1 MKPLPER
8 LRDHASLPPALALAK
23 WDEVCADMKRAAE
36 RIETVEEAGRC
47 RTCGSNPSRL
57 NGECRPCAM
66 YRKRNGHSRPEHLT
80 KRQPELN
87 WKRGKSA

>member
-36 RIETVEEAGRC
+36 RIDTVEEAGRC
-47 RTCGSNPSRL
+47 RVCKANPSKL
-57 NGECRPCAM
+57 NGRCRTCQR
-66 YRKRNGHSRPEHLT
+66 YFDRNKVERPAHLT
-80 KRQPELN
+80 QRQPELN
-87 WKRGKSA
+87 WSRGRTA